1 MVEAT
6 RWRVHLLGTKREV
19 EKLRLVEMT
28 VPRIEEIA
36 YELEEI
42 NKDLPRTYP
51 SVLFFR
57 KKRKELR
64 NILLWY
70 SYTNVCV
77 SYCQSFS
84 YLTYV
89 LYHVYFHDDSH
100 HAMVDTY
107 YSMHKLIL
115 VVRPMLPKHKD
126 DEGPLMY
133 MERLENLILN
143 ELNSYDKRLFQS
155 VKKNQVLRHLIIQG
169 FSSFYLNWFSFQN
182 GKRLL
187 NFFINKDSKV
197 IFHRMIM
204 FMVSFFIVNREYF
217 IHFDELTCMD
227 FISRKHLFRFDSV
240 FYQVNLLNYR
250 ST

>member
-1 MVEAT
+1 MN
-6 RWRVHLLGTKREV
+6 EV
-19 EKLRLVEMT
+19 
-28 VPRIEEIA
+28 
-36 YELEEI
+36 
-42 NKDLPRTYP
+42 
-51 SVLFFR
+51 
-57 KKRKELR
+57 R

-89 LYHVYFHDDSH
+89 LYHVYFHDDAF

-115 VVRPMLPKHKD
+115 VVRPLLPKHKD
-126 DEGPLMY
+126 DEGPLLY

-143 ELNSYDKRLFQS
+143 ELNCYDKRLFDS
-155 VKKNQVLRHLIIQG
+155 VKKNQVLRHLILQG
-169 FSSFYLNWFSFQN
+169 FSSFYLNWFSFKN

-187 NFFINKDSKV
+187 NFFISKDSKV

-227 FISRKHLFRFDSV
+227 FISRKHLFRFDSL
-240 FYQVNLLNYR
+240 FYQVSLLNSR